1 MPSLSRIMMICL
13 NLKHY
18 SLEALMVASFSIG
31 LAIALVSVG
40 VIAAWG
46 ARHVGKRTGN
56 GRFGD
61 VARKMPYFS
70 SGLIVIVGI
79 LMSVQALVQLT
90 MS

>member
-1 MPSLSRIMMICL
+1 MMICL
-13 NLKHY
+13 YLKQY
-18 SLEALMVASFSIG
+18 SLEAVMVASFSVG

-40 VIAAWG
+40 AIAAWG
-46 ARHVGKRTGN
+46 ARHVGKRMGN

-61 VARKMPYFS
+61 LARRMPYFS
-70 SGLIVIVGI
+70 SGLMVLVSI